1 MNELRDRPNSEDK
14 GTRIGLIPSQ
24 NIWKIIAFNQFAW
37 EILLIYYF
45 MRFRTFQPLSNHTQQ
60 QRNGSISR
68 KLWQWC
74 SKLKSKQ
81 SKTPF
86 VKYHCPKDGIIW

>member
-37 EILLIYYF
+37 EILLIYYMEVSVENF
-45 MRFRTFQPLSNHTQQ
+45 DNDVLNWNQNNP
-60 QRNGSISR
+60 
-68 KLWQWC
+68 KL
-74 SKLKSKQ
+74 LL
-81 SKTPF
+81 
-86 VKYHCPKDGIIW
+86 